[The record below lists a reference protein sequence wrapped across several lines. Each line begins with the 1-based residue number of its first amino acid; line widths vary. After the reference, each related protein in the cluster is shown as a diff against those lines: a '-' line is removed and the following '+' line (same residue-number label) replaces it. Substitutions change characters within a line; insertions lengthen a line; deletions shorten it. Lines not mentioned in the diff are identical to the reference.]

1 MDITHQTIRV
11 DGRTLAAAAPTDTP
25 QQSADAARALLKGMR
40 ADLVDGNGRVRP
52 GYLRIRSGNGERH
65 LEAQSRWRWG
75 AKTDATRL
83 VQSLVNTAYVGK
95 FADEGARTRFT
106 EALQNYLRQSGNRM
120 GTQSFVRLVN
130 TLEAIAPDH
139 SALVEGQAAAPL
151 PAVQSALTPRARLDL
166 EPVARLSLST
176 LDSLASD
183 NGTFG
188 AGRAPLVGYAQSQMT
203 ALTNALDRSTN
214 PFRQHASR
222 LFHPLLAPPRLN
234 PPGLIPSQTAPA
246 QHVVGDA
253 DGSLCRVLVAAMASG
268 HLSLSPAGLTLLAGL
283 MCEEAKAL
291 SDGDLAA
298 FQADQGV
305 ADRFDA
311 LLDEMQAHPSADGRR
326 LIFLGDLLHDRLSNN
341 KPALGQVIER
351 LAGNQTARADGSPG
365 VVFILGNHDV
375 FDEVSGEILQD
386 PTGYL
391 EANPG
396 GKSEIAALRAQ
407 NGFNAAK
414 GLTAQA
420 SNELNQRCFR
430 RAWFDAELGVFYSHN
445 GVYKDGDNYVTG
457 IGRFRADS
465 PGQLAARMNAA
476 VIQAAA
482 GHFTHFRPEEA
493 QISDQGLG
501 SVPINGEDR
510 PVFQAH
516 GHNGALGTY
525 GRSINLNAR
534 QQQGRQ
540 LDWAPIGAVLNLP

>member
-1 MDITHQTIRV
+1 M
-11 DGRTLAAAAPTDTP
+11 
-25 QQSADAARALLKGMR
+25 
-40 ADLVDGNGRVRP
+40 
-52 GYLRIRSGNGERH
+52 
-65 LEAQSRWRWG
+65 
-75 AKTDATRL
+75 
-83 VQSLVNTAYVGK
+83 
-95 FADEGARTRFT
+95 
-106 EALQNYLRQSGNRM
+106 
-120 GTQSFVRLVN
+120 
-130 TLEAIAPDH
+130 
-139 SALVEGQAAAPL
+139 
-151 PAVQSALTPRARLDL
+151 
-166 EPVARLSLST
+166 SLST
-176 LDSLASD
+176 LESLASE
-183 NGTFG
+183 NAAFG
-188 AGRAPLVGYAQSQMT
+188 AGRAALVGHAQSQMT
-203 ALTNALDRSTN
+203 ALASAVDRSAS

-268 HLSLSPAGLTLLAGL
+268 HLSLSPAGLTLLADL
-283 MCEEAKAL
+283 MCDEAKAL
-291 SDGDLAA
+291 TSEAIA
-298 FQADQGV
+298 TFQADQGV

-311 LLDEMQAHPSADGRR
+311 LLNEMQVHPSADGRR

-351 LAGNQTARADGSPG
+351 LAGDQTARTDGSPG

-375 FDEVSGEILQD
+375 FDEVSGATLQD
-386 PTGYL
+386 PAGYL
-391 EANPG
+391 KDNPDQAG
-396 GKSEIAALRAQ
+396 AIAALRAQ

-457 IGRFRADS
+457 IGRFQADS
-465 PGQLAARMNAA
+465 PAQLATRMNAA
-476 VIQAAA
+476 VIEAPL
-482 GHFTHFRPEEA
+482 GDFTNFRPEEA

-534 QQQGRQ
+534 QQQGGQ